1 MNSIAEFRQSSL
13 LFTFNSSGL
22 DRSTDPWPLHFL
34 FSASSL
40 QCFNHKTHYYK
51 EGYIY
56 MQYMYTRTYI
66 YSRAE

>member
-13 LFTFNSSGL
+13 LITFNSSGL

-34 FSASSL
+34 FSVSTT
-40 QCFNHKTHYYK
+40 QFI